1 MALKLYGPRVTV
13 LPRAEKSWK
22 YTALYISIQ
31 KPKKKKTKKQKLRG
45 RFTQPMLLPQGL
57 ANP

>member
-13 LPRAEKSWK
+13 LPRAAKSWK

-31 KPKKKKTKKQKLRG
+31 KPKKKKTKKQKPRG
-45 RFTQPMLLPQGL
+45 RLTQPKLPPKDL